1 MSSHVT
7 ITPFLWFDDNAEDAI
22 RRYLDVFDTA
32 ELLSE
37 QRGPDGSL
45 FVGEISL
52 QGQRLTLLNGGPTF
66 QLTEAFSLAVSVE
79 TQDEIDRISDALIAG
94 GGTQSQCG
102 WLVDAFGLSWQIV
115 PTALHRLLS
124 SSDREAAGRAQEAML
139 QMHRLNIQGLQ
150 DAYDGVAAPP
160 LD

>member
-52 QGQRLTLLNGGPTF
+52 QGQRLTLMNGGPMF
-66 QLTEAFSLAVSVE
+66 QLNDAFSLSVQ
-79 TQDEIDRISDALIAG
+79 TANSARPLPSAL
-94 GGTQSQCG
+94 
-102 WLVDAFGLSWQIV
+102 VM
-115 PTALHRLLS
+115 P
-124 SSDREAAGRAQEAML
+124 
-139 QMHRLNIQGLQ
+139 
-150 DAYDGVAAPP
+150 
-160 LD
+160 